1 MADATG
7 LGDTNVGEDPP
18 AAGAGTLSVRA
29 WRQQNGGVVPPPH
42 RRRGRRAPWSRQ
54 DRERW
59 ACRAVVAVAAVAGAL
74 TEVAPTGDRIAD
86 RVLTAGWVALVAAA
100 ASTARRWTWYVFAG
114 VGLAAAADQFAVAC
128 AATAL
133 ALALLSSRP
142 VRPHPAVGAAIGGLG
157 AVALLDAEDPAGHG
171 SSAALA
177 ALAAALVLVSGYRH
191 AGRSARHRAR
201 IGLVAAGAAVA
212 VVGTAYGAAALAAR
226 PAAERGLDRL
236 ERGLAASRH
245 GDDAAAA
252 SHLDA
257 AADAFADAER
267 NLGGLLAAPARA
279 LPIVGQNARAA
290 ESMAAAAADVAR
302 EGATAATDAD
312 VDTLVLRGG
321 ALDLAHIGSLAGP
334 LDEVAAE
341 LDRASDRLAAEDTAW
356 LVPPVADRLD
366 EVRAELTTAHP
377 DVELA
382 ADATRLVPAMFGGA
396 RPTRWFVAF
405 VTPVEARG
413 RTGFLGNFAELTATD
428 GKVEMTRFGRASELE
443 AGGTPGPERSL
454 SGPDDYLARWARFEP
469 QSTWRNIT
477 MSPDF
482 PSIGQ
487 VVAELY
493 PQSGGQPVD
502 GVIAVDPV
510 GLAALLRLT
519 GPIGVPDVADP
530 LTPDNA
536 AAFLLRDQ
544 YLALPETTRRVDAL
558 ESLARA
564 AFDRLTTGDLP
575 GPRTVSKSLSA
586 AAAGGHLHAYAVD
599 SAQQALFEDLGVDG
613 ALPPTRGGDY
623 VGVVTNNAVGN
634 KVDLF
639 LTRQLTYDVAWDP
652 ATGTLDA
659 TATVTLTNEAPA
671 SGLPGTVIGTP
682 LRGDE
687 APPPGTN
694 RSYLSVYSPWGV
706 DAARLDGQPVNVER
720 QREGD
725 RYAYSLFLDVPPEGG
740 TRTLELH
747 MLGRLA
753 TTDEYRL
760 VVGTQPLVTPDQF
773 TLTVDSGEAELAAW
787 AGGSESGAGAVQV
800 DGHTARASGPLVDEA
815 TAYRIQAGS

>member
-1 MADATG
+1 MADVTG
-7 LGDTNVGEDPP
+7 VGDTDVGEDPP

-29 WRQQNGGVVPPPH
+29 WRQKNGAPASPPPGH
-42 RRRGRRAPWSRQ
+42 RRRGRRARRRWSRQ

-59 ACRAVVAVAAVAGAL
+59 ACRAVVAVAAVAGTLAD
-74 TEVAPTGDRIAD
+74 VAPTGDRIAD
-86 RVLTAGWVALVAAA
+86 RVLTAVWVALVAAA
-100 ASTARRWTWYVFAG
+100 ASTARRWTWYVLAG
-114 VGLAAAADQFAVAC
+114 VGLAAAADQFAVGC
-128 AATAL
+128 AAAAL

-142 VRPHPAVGAAIGGLG
+142 VRPRPAVGAAVGGLG
-157 AVALLDAEDPAGHG
+157 AVALLHAEDPAGHA
-171 SSAALA
+171 SSAAVA
-177 ALAAALVLVSGYRH
+177 ALAAALVLLSGYRH
-191 AGRSARHRAR
+191 AGRRTRKVSRLALL
-201 IGLVAAGAAVA
+201 GTGAAVV

-236 ERGLAASRH
+236 ERGLAASRD

-252 SHLDA
+252 THLHA

-267 NLGGLLAAPARA
+267 NLGGWLAAPARA

-290 ESMAAAAADVAR
+290 EGMAAAAADVAR
-302 EGATAATDAD
+302 EGAATATSGDL
-312 VDTLVLRGG
+312 DTLAIRGG
-321 ALDLAHIGSLAGP
+321 QLDLAQIASLAAP

-341 LDRASDRLAAEDTAW
+341 LDEASERLAAEDTAW
-356 LVPPVADRLD
+356 LVRPVADRLD
-366 EVRAELTTAHP
+366 DVRAELTDARP
-377 DVELA
+377 DVEMA
-382 ADATRLVPAMFGGA
+382 ADATRLVPAMFGGE

-443 AGGTPGPERSL
+443 SGGTPGPERTL

-469 QSTWRNIT
+469 QATWRNIT

-482 PSIGQ
+482 PSVGQ

-519 GPIGVPDVADP
+519 GPIAVPEVADP

-564 AFDRLTTGDLP
+564 TFDQLTTGDLP
-575 GPRTVSKSLSA
+575 GPRTVGDSLSVA
-586 AAAGGHLHAYAVD
+586 VAGGHLHAYAVD
-599 SAQQALFEDLGVDG
+599 PAQQALFEDVGVDG
-613 ALPPTRGGDY
+613 TLPPTGGGDY

-639 LTRQLTYDVAWDP
+639 LTAPGDLRRRLGPGDRHGGRHCHRDAHQRGARVGPARHRHRQPAARRRCS
-652 ATGTLDA
+652 ATG
-659 TATVTLTNEAPA
+659 
-671 SGLPGTVIGTP
+671 
-682 LRGDE
+682 
-687 APPPGTN
+687 
-694 RSYLSVYSPWGV
+694 
-706 DAARLDGQPVNVER
+706 
-720 QREGD
+720 
-725 RYAYSLFLDVPPEGG
+725 
-740 TRTLELH
+740 H
-747 MLGRLA
+747 
-753 TTDEYRL
+753 
-760 VVGTQPLVTPDQF
+760 QPLVP
-773 TLTVDSGEAELAAW
+773 VG
-787 AGGSESGAGAVQV
+787 VQPV
-800 DGHTARASGPLVDEA
+800 GPRRGTARRA
-815 TAYRIQAGS
+815 TRACRAAARR